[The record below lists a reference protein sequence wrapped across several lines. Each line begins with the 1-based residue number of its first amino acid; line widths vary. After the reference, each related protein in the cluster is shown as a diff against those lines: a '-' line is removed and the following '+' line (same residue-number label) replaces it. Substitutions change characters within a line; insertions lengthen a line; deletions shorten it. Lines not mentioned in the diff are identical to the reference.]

1 MIQNLAKKILG
12 DAQLA
17 EMKTSLPLKERI
29 LKLEE
34 DNIILI
40 KGVDTTKLTTEEI
53 NTLGITEIVVE

>member
-53 NTLGITEIVVE
+53 NTLGITEIAVE